1 MELPDFKIVF
11 RGYDQEPVDQAWE
24 ELDRQL
30 SEANATN
37 KELRLQINSLREQ
50 NTEWGNRIK
59 QYEQME
65 KDLRD
70 ALISAQRIATQVKEE
85 ATIQANELLLTARSE
100 FETMINEANRISEL
114 KENEADTLL
123 IKKRAEIDQV
133 DDQLKN
139 LVEQKTELQTQVDQC
154 SYYLE
159 MAKGVLKLS

>member
-50 NTEWGNRIK
+50 NSEWGNRLK
-59 QYEQME
+59 NYEQME

-70 ALISAQRIATQVKEE
+70 ALITSQRIATQVKEE
-85 ATIQANELLLTARSE
+85 ATAQANELLLTARSE

-139 LVEQKTELQTQVDQC
+139 LVEQKNELQAQVDQC

-159 MAKGVLKLS
+159 MAKGVLQLS